1 MTLRCVIVD
10 DSPSVL
16 RAAGA
21 MLARQGVDVVGLAS
35 TTDEAVRLVR
45 GLAPDVVLVDIAL
58 GSESGFALVR
68 ELAGER
74 GERSPPCILMS
85 THDESDYASLI
96 AESPALGFISKADL
110 SAQAIGR
117 LLGEAGY

>member
-21 MLARQGVDVVGLAS
+21 MLARQGIDIVGVAS
-35 TTDEAVRLVR
+35 TTVDAVRVVR
-45 GLAPDVVLVDIAL
+45 RLAPDVVLVDIAL

-68 ELAGER
+68 ELAPAR
-74 GERSPPCILMS
+74 GETAVPCILMS

-96 AESPALGFISKADL
+96 AESPALGFISKGDL

>member
-21 MLARQGVDVVGLAS
+21 MLARQGIDIVGVAS
-35 TTDEAVRLVR
+35 TTDEAVRVVGR
-45 GLAPDVVLVDIAL
+45 LAPDVVLVDIAL

-68 ELAGER
+68 ELVPAR
-74 GERSPPCILMS
+74 GEAIAPCILMS

-96 AESPALGFISKADL
+96 AESPALGFISKSDL
-110 SAQAIGR
+110 SAQAITR
-117 LLGEAGY
+117 LLDEAGY

>member
-21 MLARQGVDVVGLAS
+21 MLTRQGIDIVGVAS
-35 TTDEAVRLVR
+35 TTDDAVRVVR
-45 GLAPDVVLVDIAL
+45 RLAPDVVLGDIAL

-68 ELAGER
+68 KLVPAR
-74 GERSPPCILMS
+74 GEAAAPCILMS
-85 THDESDYASLI
+85 THDASDYASLI
-96 AESPALGFISKADL
+96 AESPALGFISKGDL
-110 SAQAIGR
+110 SAQAITR
-117 LLGEAGY
+117 LLDEAGY